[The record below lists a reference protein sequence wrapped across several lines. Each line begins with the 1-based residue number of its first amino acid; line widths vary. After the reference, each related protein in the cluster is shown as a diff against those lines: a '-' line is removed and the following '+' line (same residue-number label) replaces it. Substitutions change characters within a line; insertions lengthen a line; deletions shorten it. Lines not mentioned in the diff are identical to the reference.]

1 MQCLD
6 MLRKS
11 ISNLFWVNWL
21 NFGRDLSPAFS
32 IFDFMLA
39 LEHHPVSAG
48 EKTPIRLGPPDFVKF
63 STMLFRPEK
72 LISDQIGHG
81 GSIGVNG
88 RS

>member
-1 MQCLD
+1 
-6 MLRKS
+6 
-11 ISNLFWVNWL
+11 
-21 NFGRDLSPAFS
+21 
-32 IFDFMLA
+32 MLA

-72 LISDQIGHG
+72 FIYDQIGHG